1 MRNRLWQ
8 IAVLI
13 MLLAGSALAVDLT
26 TLTVTVKTPLG
37 NPVDNASVVVKFV
50 KGRSKAKLGKKVMT
64 SWEQRTNQEGIAKIP
79 PVPQGTILVQVI
91 AKGYQTFGEKFEV
104 EEEQKSIEVKL
115 NPPQAQ
121 YSSHQ

>member
-13 MLLAGSALAVDLT
+13 AVAAGSALAVDLT
-26 TLTVTVKTPLG
+26 TLTVSVNSPYD

-50 KGRSKAKLGKKVMT
+50 KGRSKAKLGKKIMT
-64 SWEQRTNQEGIAKIP
+64 SWEIRTNQEGMAKIP
-79 PVPQGTILVQVI
+79 PIPQGTIRVQVI
-91 AKGYQTFGEKFEV
+91 AKGYQTYGQTFEV
-104 EEEQKSIEVKL
+104 EEEQKAIEVKL